1 VRESADGV
9 TMLAM
14 SHSSSRH
21 RRSALLRDL
30 ERSGLS
36 VAEFCRRKGIA
47 YSTVAA
53 WRAAERRLVT
63 PRFVEIETV
72 PPTAAAAALPER
84 HMPDLRHPEAL
95 CAELTLPGG
104 AVLRVYAS
112 TGAGGAS

>member
-1 VRESADGV
+1 MRESADWV

-14 SHSSSRH
+14 SHSSFRH
-21 RRSALLRDL
+21 RRAALLREL
-30 ERSGLS
+30 ELSGLS

-47 YSTVAA
+47 CSTVAA
-53 WRAAERRLVT
+53 WRAAERRLVA

-72 PPTAAAAALPER
+72 PPTAAAAARPER
-84 HMPDLRHPEAL
+84 HTPDLRHAAAL

-112 TGAGGAS
+112 ADAGGAS

>member
-1 VRESADGV
+1 MRESTGGV

-14 SHSSSRH
+14 SHSTSRY
-21 RRSALLRDL
+21 RRAALLRDL

-53 WRAAERRLVT
+53 WRAAERRLVA

-72 PPTAAAAALPER
+72 PPAAAAAARPER
-84 HMPDLRHPEAL
+84 HTPDQRHAAAL

-112 TGAGGAS
+112 AGAGGAS